1 MAWLPSQHHIPRT
14 THEGNHLRMAPSAR
28 STIRR
33 VTAAVAASAAA
44 ALVLAACAPGDSTAP
59 AASDGE
65 ASFGEISVQ
74 YSWIK
79 NEEFAG
85 EFYAYEN
92 GYYEDAGFSDVIG
105 ISGPDTGVAKLLSGT
120 VQVALS
126 DAASIGAAI
135 SEQEAP
141 LKIIGATF
149 QKNPFT
155 ILSLADGAD
164 IQTPEDLIGKK
175 IGVQDSNASVFAAI
189 LNANGI
195 SPDQVEVVPVD
206 FDPTPLM
213 NGDVDGFMAY
223 LTNEALT
230 VELAGYEIA
239 NLPYADNGVPYVA
252 ETFSV
257 TDQYLA
263 ENKELLKAFLIAEIK
278 GWTEVFQNSTEDSV
292 ALIETYYNQ
301 AAADNSEGL
310 ESVFGALD
318 PVKTGKGLEAEKLLI
333 STEETE
339 ANGLFTIS
347 DELKE
352 QTVASLAAA
361 GWTVSV
367 EDLFDTT
374 IIDKIYAEN
383 PELKAYLP

>member
-1 MAWLPSQHHIPRT
+1 MASH
-14 THEGNHLRMAPSAR
+14 S
-28 STIRR
+28 
-33 VTAAVAASAAA
+33 TAARRGIRGRLLALAVGLAASSL
-44 ALVLAACAPGDSTAP
+44 ALGACASSGATSEPGS
-59 AASDGE
+59 SDGE
-65 ASFGEISVQ
+65 AASYGEISVQ

-92 GYYEDAGFSDVIG
+92 GYYDEAGFSDVIG

-135 SEQEAP
+135 AEQDAP

-155 ILSLADGAD
+155 ILSLADGGN

-175 IGVQDSNASVFAAI
+175 IGVQDSNASVFAAL

-195 SPDQVEVVPVD
+195 DPSEVTVVPVD

-223 LTNEALT
+223 LTNEAIT
-230 VELAGYEIA
+230 VELAGYETT
-239 NLPYADNGVPYVA
+239 NLAYAENGVPYVA
-252 ETFSV
+252 ETYSV

-278 GWTEVFQNSTEDSV
+278 GWSDVFTESTDETVS
-292 ALIETYYNQ
+292 LITKYYNQ
-301 AAADNSEGL
+301 AADESADGL
-310 ESVFGALD
+310 EAVFGDLD
-318 PVKTGKGLEAEKLLI
+318 PEKTALGLEAEKLLI

-339 ANGLFTIS
+339 ASGLFTIS

-352 QTVASLAAA
+352 QTIDSLAAA
-361 GWTVSV
+361 GWDVDV

-374 IIDKIYAEN
+374 IIDEIYAEN
-383 PELKAYLP
+383 PDLIDYLP

>member
-1 MAWLPSQHHIPRT
+1 MVIHRF
-14 THEGNHLRMAPSAR
+14 RRAR
-28 STIRR
+28 ALTM
-33 VTAAVAASAAA
+33 AAVAVAS
-44 ALVLAACAPGDSTAP
+44 VLALSACAGDSTPAP
-59 AASDGE
+59 SGDAGADH
-65 ASFGEISVQ
+65 GEISVQ

-92 GYYEDAGFSDVIG
+92 GYYDEAGFSNVVG

-135 SEQEAP
+135 AEQDAP

-155 ILSLADGAD
+155 ILSLAGAGN
-164 IQTPEDLIGKK
+164 ITTPQDLVGKT
-175 IGVQDSNASVFAAI
+175 IGVQDSNASVFAAL

-195 SPDQVEVVPVD
+195 DPADVTVVPVD

-230 VELAGYEIA
+230 VELAGYEIT
-239 NLPYADNGVPYVA
+239 NLAYADNGVPYVA

-263 ENKELLKAFLIAEIK
+263 ENKELLKAFLTAEIK
-278 GWTEVFQNSTEDSV
+278 GWTDVFQNSTDDSV
-292 ALIETYYNQ
+292 ALITKYYNQ
-301 AAADNSEGL
+301 AAEESADGL
-310 ESVFGALD
+310 EAVFGALD
-318 PVKTGKGLEAEKLLI
+318 PTKTAKGLEAEKLLI
-333 STEETE
+333 STAETE

-347 DELKE
+347 DELKQ
-352 QTVASLAAA
+352 QTVDSLSAA
-361 GWTVSV
+361 GWDVSV
-367 EDLFDTT
+367 DDLFDTT
-374 IIDKIYAEN
+374 IIDEIYAEN
-383 PELKAYLP
+383 AELKSYLP

>member
-1 MAWLPSQHHIPRT
+1 MA
-14 THEGNHLRMAPSAR
+14 THPSAA
-28 STIRR
+28 RR
-33 VTAAVAASAAA
+33 GLRGRILTLAVGLAASSLALGACASSTQTASVDDDGAAA
-44 ALVLAACAPGDSTAP
+44 SH
-59 AASDGE
+59 
-65 ASFGEISVQ
+65 GEISVQ

-92 GYYEDAGFSDVIG
+92 GYYDEAGFSDVIG

-135 SEQEAP
+135 AEQDAP

-155 ILSLADGAD
+155 ILSLADGGN
-164 IQTPEDLIGKK
+164 ILTPEDLIGKK
-175 IGVQDSNASVFAAI
+175 IGVQDSNASVFAAL

-195 SPDQVEVVPVD
+195 DPADVTVVPVD

-230 VELAGYEIA
+230 VELAGYEVT
-239 NLPYADNGVPYVA
+239 NLSYAENGVPYVA
-252 ETFSV
+252 EAFSV
-257 TDQYLA
+257 TDQFLA
-263 ENKELLKAFLIAEIK
+263 ENEDLLKAFLIAEIK
-278 GWTEVFQNSTEDSV
+278 GWTDVFLESTDDTVS
-292 ALIETYYNQ
+292 LIESYYNE
-301 AAADNSEGL
+301 AASESEDGL
-310 ESVFGALD
+310 EAVFGALD
-318 PVKTGKGLEAEKLLI
+318 PVKTAKGLEAEKLLI

-352 QTVASLAAA
+352 QTIASLAAA
-361 GWTVSV
+361 GWDVSV
-367 EDLFDTT
+367 DDLFDTT
-374 IIDKIYAEN
+374 IIDEIYEEN
-383 PELKAYLP
+383 PELKDYLP

>member
-1 MAWLPSQHHIPRT
+1 MAIHSTRRPR
-14 THEGNHLRMAPSAR
+14 AR
-28 STIRR
+28 
-33 VTAAVAASAAA
+33 VLATAAVAVASVLALSACAGSGDPAPSGSGDAAA
-44 ALVLAACAPGDSTAP
+44 D
-59 AASDGE
+59 
-65 ASFGEISVQ
+65 FGEISVQ

-92 GYYEDAGFSDVIG
+92 GYYDEAGFSNVIG

-135 SEQEAP
+135 AEQDAP

-164 IQTPEDLIGKK
+164 ITTPQDLVGKT
-175 IGVQDSNASVFAAI
+175 IGVQDSNASVFQAL

-195 SPDQVEVVPVD
+195 DPADVTVVPVD

-230 VELAGYEIA
+230 VELAGYEIT
-239 NLPYADNGVPYVA
+239 NLSYADNGVPYVA

-263 ENKELLKAFLIAEIK
+263 ENKDLLKAFLTAEIK
-278 GWTEVFQNSTEDSV
+278 GWTDVFQNSTDDSV
-292 ALIETYYNQ
+292 ELIEKYYN
-301 AAADNSEGL
+301 AAAEESADGL
-310 ESVFGALD
+310 EAVFGALD
-318 PVKTGKGLEAEKLLI
+318 PVKTGMGLEAEKLLI
-333 STEETE
+333 STPETE

-347 DELKE
+347 DELKQ
-352 QTVASLAAA
+352 QTVDSLAAA
-361 GWTVSV
+361 GWEVSV
-367 EDLFDTT
+367 DDLFDTT
-374 IIDKIYAEN
+374 IIDEIYAEDA
-383 PELKAYLP
+383 ELKNYLP

>member
-1 MAWLPSQHHIPRT
+1 MAELGLGAT
-14 THEGNHLRMAPSAR
+14 
-28 STIRR
+28 RR
-33 VTAAVAASAAA
+33 RRIGLLTAAAT
-44 ALVLAACAPGDSTAP
+44 ALVVLAGCASGGGDPAP
-59 AASDGE
+59 ADGDD
-65 ASFGEISVQ
+65 SFGEISVQ

-79 NEEFAG
+79 NEEFTG

-92 GYYEDAGFSDVIG
+92 GYYDEAGFDEVIG

-126 DAASIGAAI
+126 DSASIGAAI
-135 SEQEAP
+135 AEQDAP

-155 ILSLADGAD
+155 ILSLADGGNIATPAD
-164 IQTPEDLIGKK
+164 LVGKT
-175 IGVQDSNASVFAAI
+175 IGVQDSNASVFAA
-189 LNANGI
+189 LLAANDI
-195 SPDQVEVVPVD
+195 DPADVTVVPVD

-213 NGDVDGFMAY
+213 NGEVDGFMAY

-230 VELAGYEIA
+230 VELAGYEIT
-239 NLPYADNGVPYVA
+239 NLAYADNGVPFVA

-263 ENKELLKAFLIAEIK
+263 ENRELLKAFLIAEIK
-278 GWTEVFQNSTEDSV
+278 GWSDVFENSTDDSV
-292 ALIETYYNQ
+292 QLVIDYYDQ
-301 AAADNSEGL
+301 AAADNADGL
-310 ESVFGALD
+310 ESVFGSLD
-318 PVKTGKGLEAEKLLI
+318 PEKTGLALEATKLLI

-361 GWTVSV
+361 GWEVTVD
-367 EDLFDTT
+367 DLFDTS
-374 IIDKIYAEN
+374 IVDEIYEEF